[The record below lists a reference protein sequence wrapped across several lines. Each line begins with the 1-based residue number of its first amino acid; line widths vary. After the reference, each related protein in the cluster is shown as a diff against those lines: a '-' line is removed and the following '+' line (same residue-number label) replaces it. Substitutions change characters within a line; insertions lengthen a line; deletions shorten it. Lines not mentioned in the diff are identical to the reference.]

1 MSPRLRTI
9 PLIPLLL
16 VSPVLR
22 ATAPGGTLRARVE
35 MTAADPQRLGPL
47 VELLGRCPR
56 GAELQARVVGRSVRI
71 VISADSPQAL
81 EAALEHLVQA
91 ARRAGAKIHIL
102 RGEAEELPAVAP
114 GGGSPATGGRAQP
127 APQPAAAPAP
137 GDEPMAPAGPV
148 PRIGP
153 ADPPPLRAVPLAAHP
168 PRAPPAQA

>member
-1 MSPRLRTI
+1 MSSRLRPI

-16 VSPVLR
+16 VSPALR
-22 ATAPGGTLRARVE
+22 ATAPSATLRARVV

-47 VELLGRCPR
+47 DELLRGWPR
-56 GAELQARVVGRSVRI
+56 GAEVRTQVVGRSVRI
-71 VISADSPQAL
+71 VISADSSQAL

-114 GGGSPATGGRAQP
+114 RGDSPATGDRAQP
-127 APQPAAAPAP
+127 AQPAAPPAP
-137 GDEPMAPAGPV
+137 GDEPMGPAAVLRVGS
-148 PRIGP
+148 
-153 ADPPPLRAVPLAAHP
+153 ADPPPLRAAPLAAHP